1 MSIILNNYEITKE
14 GIFTYKNEKI
24 EYNNIKDI
32 NIILQYNNDTS
43 NIELLTINNDI
54 KKLYDISNI
63 TIAYIY
69 YFLKKDIPNLY
80 IKYFR
85 NEWLFNKN
93 IPILEDKIKVKLSG
107 EIDISEEVSNIYK
120 NIFLQDY

>member
-1 MSIILNNYEITKE
+1 MSIILNNYEISKE
-14 GIFTYKNEKI
+14 GIYTYKNEKI

-32 NIILQYNNDTS
+32 NIVLKYNNDTS
-43 NIELLTINNDI
+43 NIELITIDNEI

-63 TIAYIY
+63 TITYIY
-69 YFLKKDIPNLY
+69 YFLKKDIPDLY

-107 EIDISEEVSNIYK
+107 EIDISEEVYNIYK